1 MPNQTASHGSTVSL
15 KLEVLDEDGE
25 VVETSD
31 PDEDLEIV
39 VGEGQL
45 PPSVEEAL
53 VGKELDQEFEVKTAE
68 GEAFGDHSLES
79 IVTVPLEDFPDDLE
93 LEKGQEIMV
102 GIAADDGTEG
112 EIDARIVE
120 INDES
125 VILDANHPLAGKAAT
140 FRIKIMSIAQAEDTA
155 S

>member
-39 VGEGQL
+39 VGEGAL

-53 VGKELDQEFEVKTAE
+53 VGAELDQPFEVKTGA
-68 GEAFGDHSLES
+68 GEAFGEHSLES
-79 IVTVPLEDFPDDLE
+79 IVTVPREDFPDDLE
-93 LEKGQEIMV
+93 LAKGQEIMV
-102 GIAADDGTEG
+102 GVEADDGTEG
-112 EIDARIVE
+112 EIEATIVE
-120 INDES
+120 IDDDS
-125 VILDANHPLAGKAAT
+125 VILDANHPLAGKVAV
-140 FRIKIMSIAQAEDTA
+140 FRITVTSIA
-155 S
+155 

>member
-1 MPNQTASHGSTVSL
+1 MPKETANHGSTVSL

-39 VGEGQL
+39 IGEGAL

-53 VGKELDQEFEVKTAE
+53 VGAELGKEFEVTTPA
-68 GEAFGDHSLES
+68 GEAFGEYSIES
-79 IVTVPLEDFPDDLE
+79 IVTVPREDFPEDLE

-102 GIAADDGTEG
+102 GVEADDGTEG
-112 EIDARIVE
+112 EIEATMSRVVTMLTFTLLGDI
-120 INDES
+120 S
-125 VILDANHPLAGKAAT
+125 LDAD
-140 FRIKIMSIAQAEDTA
+140 QQQ
-155 S
+155 

>member
-68 GEAFGDHSLES
+68 GEAFGD
-79 IVTVPLEDFPDDLE
+79 
-93 LEKGQEIMV
+93 
-102 GIAADDGTEG
+102 
-112 EIDARIVE
+112 
-120 INDES
+120 
-125 VILDANHPLAGKAAT
+125 
-140 FRIKIMSIAQAEDTA
+140 
-155 S
+155 